1 MQLTGKKLQGIISV
15 VIVLLC
21 LAFLSTPS
29 ISYTGTGS
37 RGTYFS
43 AFSFELFTNTSI
55 LAISATLISILGF
68 IGLFNLV
75 CAFIPKFSSKA
86 LSIFNIV
93 AFVVALGFAITFAF
107 SKYIAESHTPTN
119 SVTFV
124 ILLAIVAVILSIVVL
139 VKAEPEK

>member
-1 MQLTGKKLQGIISV
+1 MQLIGKKLQGIVSV

-29 ISYTGTGS
+29 ICYTGFT
-37 RGTYFS
+37 RGDYFS
-43 AFSFELFTNTSI
+43 AFSFELFTNTTI
-55 LAISATLISILGF
+55 LAISATLIGILGF

-75 CAFIPKFSSKA
+75 CTFIPKFSSKA

-93 AFVVALGFAITFAF
+93 ALVVALGFAITFAC
-107 SKYIAESHTPTN
+107 SKYIAESYTPTN
-119 SVTFV
+119 SVSFV
-124 ILLAIVAVILSIVVL
+124 VLLTIVAVILSIVIL